1 MKCPS
6 ESPAHLRAPYEEGAQ
21 RAVRRRR
28 APHPARL
35 TGATIATIAML
46 TALAASCGGETGTT
60 PEPEPKLTAEELK
73 DPQKCQKCHPDHYRE
88 WSGSMH
94 AYAGDD
100 PVFLA
105 MNARG
110 QRETNGALGDFCVK
124 CHAPIAVMEGATTD
138 GLNLPELGP
147 EKKGINC
154 YFCHSVKEVAGT
166 HNNPLVLADDGVLRG
181 GIGDPVATPAHE
193 SAYSSLH
200 DRTTA
205 ESSTLCGSCHD
216 VVTPAGAHIERTF
229 AEWKDTLF
237 SHPKTRL
244 SCGQCHMEGRDAL
257 AADAP
262 GVKVRRVHGHGVPG
276 VDVALT
282 DFPEMEAQKAAIQ
295 QSLDATLLAQ
305 LCVRGAGSP
314 GATIQV
320 VLDNAGAGHMW
331 PSGASQDRR
340 AWVEVIAYAGDQIV
354 YKSGVV
360 PEGTSVSDL
369 ADPDVWW
376 PRECMLNGDGEQV
389 HMFWEA
395 ADFDQNTL
403 PGPTTSNM
411 ADPAFYA
418 THVVRSFP
426 RPTSQPPAL
435 ATPPDRVTMRVLLVP
450 VGFDVLD
457 DLVASGDLDPKYKA
471 KMPTFVLGPTQLEWT
486 EASATIKYP
495 DQGVEVSCVTAGLT
509 TGANN
514 AVPAPEMTKCP

>member
-1 MKCPS
+1 MRTSSK
-6 ESPAHLRAPYEEGAQ
+6 SPRAA
-21 RAVRRRR
+21 RR
-28 APHPARL
+28 AP
-35 TGATIATIAML
+35 
-46 TALAASCGGETGTT
+46 ALAAAMITCASIAALTASCGSETGTSSST
-60 PEPEPKLTAEELK
+60 TTQTEPPLTAEELK

-94 AYAGDD
+94 AYAAVD

-124 CHAPIAVMEGATTD
+124 CHAPIAVMEGATKD
-138 GLNLPELGP
+138 GLNLADLGP
-147 EKKGINC
+147 EKKGITC
-154 YFCHSVKEVAGT
+154 YFCHSVKEVSGT
-166 HNNPLVLADDGVLRG
+166 HNNPLVLADDGVLRA
-181 GIGDPVATPAHE
+181 GIADPVETSAHK
-193 SAYSSLH
+193 SAYSTLH

-205 ESSTLCGSCHD
+205 DSSTLCGSCHD

-237 SHPKTRL
+237 AHPKTQL
-244 SCGQCHMEGRDAL
+244 SCGQCHMEGRDGL

-282 DFPEMEAQKAAIQ
+282 DFPEIEAQKAAIQ
-295 QSLDATLLAQ
+295 QSLDTTLLAEV
-305 LCVRGAGSP
+305 CVRGAGAP

-340 AWVEVIAYAGDQIV
+340 AWVELIAYAGDQVV
-354 YKSGVV
+354 YQSGVV
-360 PEGTSVSDL
+360 PDGKSVSEI
-369 ADPDVWW
+369 ADPDLWW
-376 PRECMLNGDGEQV
+376 ARECMLDQQGKQV

-403 PGPTTSNM
+403 PGPTTNNM

-418 THVVRSFP
+418 THVVRTFP
-426 RPTSQPPAL
+426 RATSQPPAL
-435 ATPPDRVTMRVLLVP
+435 ATPPDRVTMRVLMVP
-450 VGFDVLD
+450 VGLDVLD
-457 DLVASGDLDPKYKA
+457 DLVASSDLDPKYKA
-471 KMPTFVLGPTQLEWT
+471 KMPTFVLGPTNLEWT
-486 EASATIKYP
+486 EKAATIKYP
-495 DQGVEVSCVTAGLT
+495 DQGVEVSCVTAGLS

-514 AVPAPEMTKCP
+514 SVPAPEMTKCP